1 MITIQ
6 NINKLQGKKLYDIKH
21 ERVWRI
27 TNVDKVLEVYSL
39 AIYNTP
45 KYIIYVEAMVTYKN
59 SIYAPHTKQFQFE
72 LHTKKME
79 NEKGYRLYDK
89 LSPYMIVS
97 KNELSTMN
105 KFIKVL
111 ENRIETII

>member
-1 MITIQ
+1 MITIH

-27 TNVDKVLEVYSL
+27 TKVGQGYNVE
-39 AIYNTP
+39 
-45 KYIIYVEAMVTYKN
+45 KYIIDVESMVTYKN

-72 LHTKKME
+72 LHTKKMD

-89 LSPYMIVS
+89 LTPYMIVS

-105 KFIKVL
+105 KFIQVL
-111 ENRIETII
+111 EKRIETII